1 MKKNIEIGF
10 VFSYDDKENS
20 IKSVEDFDK
29 QTTEFYKKTREYLKN
44 LFGKEE
50 DPRFDK
56 APFYQVVKRV
66 MPIPSPGNSKLKK
79 IWKLLKPQL

>member
-50 DPRFDK
+50 DPRLDK

-66 MPIPSPGNSKLKK
+66 MPVPPPIKSKLKK
-79 IWKLLKPQL
+79 FLKPLKPRL